1 MAERKFSDLELERML
16 AGDLSPA
23 RASELTRQSTDA
35 DRSRL
40 DELRTE
46 HQAYLAS
53 VDIADEVR
61 GINRKVAWLAPAT
74 PGRVWWRWIAT
85 GGALAAAVAAILVF
99 VFRKPADPGEDITY
113 KGDGVTLVLHAASGE
128 QLATNDSIL

>member
-1 MAERKFSDLELERML
+1 MATPRTRSRPRSIYRARPWARSWRASRTTCASERAGWASPAQSERPMAERKFSDLELERML

-61 GINRKVAWLAPAT
+61 GIN
-74 PGRVWWRWIAT
+74 
-85 GGALAAAVAAILVF
+85 
-99 VFRKPADPGEDITY
+99 
-113 KGDGVTLVLHAASGE
+113 
-128 QLATNDSIL
+128 